1 MLGLKP
7 LRLHSL
13 DSWQRS
19 LVVLWIA
26 QATSALGFSFV
37 FPFIPLFVQEL
48 GVEEPG
54 RAALW
59 SGIAGGVGGFFMMLS
74 GPFWGILGDRYGRKK
89 NVLRALFG
97 SAVVL
102 ALTSLVTDVYQ
113 LVALRILLGLV
124 SGVWVTVMALGASM
138 APRDKV
144 TFSIGVVQSASFL
157 GSTMGPFV
165 GGMLADTIGFRAT
178 FVVTGLL
185 SVFSALLVILFIDEH
200 FQKPQQQEK
209 LGPHLFFASFAGLVR
224 SRGLASS
231 LLVIFLVQVGPT
243 MMMPVLPV
251 FIKEL
256 SENGSASSAGIAFSL
271 MGLMGVASSL
281 FMTRLGQRVGMVP
294 VLIVAFVCG
303 GILYLPLLVL
313 GNLLHIYLVLSLLG
327 FFNGGLNTMSF
338 ALVGNATSR
347 EKQGAAYGVAQSS
360 SALAWGSGPLMGG
373 TIADLWGLR
382 QVFLVNAIALLFT
395 GTLVVRLMGKRRP
408 AGPGKPDVEP
418 VPTGASR
425 R

>member
-1 MLGLKP
+1 MVGLKQLK
-7 LRLHSL
+7 LRSL

-48 GVEEPG
+48 GVDEPG

-124 SGVWVTVMALGASM
+124 SGVWVTVMALSASM

-165 GGMLADTIGFRAT
+165 GGTLADTLGFRAT
-178 FVVTGLL
+178 FIVTGLL
-185 SVFSALLVILFIDEH
+185 CVFSGLLVLLFIDEH

-209 LGPHLFFASFAGLVR
+209 LGPHLFFGSFAGLVR

-281 FMTRLGQRVGMVP
+281 VMTRLSQRVGLVP

-373 TIADLWGLR
+373 AIADLWGLR

-395 GTLVVRLMGKRRP
+395 GTLVVRLMGKLRP
-408 AGPGKPDVEP
+408 AGLGKPDVEP
-418 VPTGASR
+418 VPTGALR